1 MKRFKLV
8 LLVAAFAL
16 PASITLGVD
25 EAVAEDDMV
34 SREEVQSMI
43 DEAVRKAFRQAV
55 HTKQLIAMMKDR
67 DERLEERFAERDESL
82 EERQS
87 EIYDRLVPA
96 INDVTS
102 DIKEFKEVVGPQA
115 PDMKDLREVTV
126 EAKVE
131 LLRDSFCNRS
141 ADVDYTIGFYHRDM
155 TAARICENTGV
166 GDYKGDDD
174 SRWPGLGYYRN
185 RAQALR
191 DGRYP

>member
-8 LLVAAFAL
+8 LLVAALAS
-16 PASITLGVD
+16 PASTTHWIG

-43 DEAVRKAFRQAV
+43 NEAVRKAFRQAV

-102 DIKEFKEVVGPQA
+102 DMKEFKEVVGPQA

-131 LLRDSFCNRS
+131 LLRDSFCNTRS
-141 ADVDYTIGFYHRDM
+141 ADVD
-155 TAARICENTGV
+155 ICENTVHGPY
-166 GDYKGDDD
+166 DGDDD
-174 SRWPGLGYYRN
+174 SRWPGLNYYRSKG
-185 RAQALR
+185 RAK
-191 DGRYP
+191 G

>member
-8 LLVAAFAL
+8 LLVAALAL
-16 PASITLGVD
+16 PASTTHWIG

-43 DEAVRKAFRQAV
+43 NEAVRKAFRQAV
-55 HTKQLIAMMKDR
+55 HTKQLIAMMKVR

-102 DIKEFKEVVGPQA
+102 DMKEFKEVVGPQA

-131 LLRDSFCNRS
+131 LLRDSFCWSGPNTRS
-141 ADVDYTIGFYHRDM
+141 ADVD
-155 TAARICENTGV
+155 ICVSTMPGPY
-166 GDYKGDDD
+166 DGDDD
-174 SRWPGLGYYRN
+174 SRWPGLDYYRN

>member
-43 DEAVRKAFRQAV
+43 DEAVRKAFSQAV
-55 HTKQLIAMMKDR
+55 HRKRLMAIMKGR
-67 DERLEERFAERDESL
+67 DERLEERFAERDEIL

-102 DIKEFKEVVGPQA
+102 DLKEWKEGFEEQKDAAPEDTDVWKTRVEQLSIEIEWIKNRCHNHKPEWS
-115 PDMKDLREVTV
+115 V
-126 EAKVE
+126 EYGCHSDE
-131 LLRDSFCNRS
+131 WS
-141 ADVDYTIGFYHRDM
+141 T
-155 TAARICENTGV
+155 
-166 GDYKGDDD
+166 
-174 SRWPGLGYYRN
+174 YR
-185 RAQALR
+185 
-191 DGRYP
+191 

>member
-16 PASITLGVD
+16 PASITLRVD

-43 DEAVRKAFRQAV
+43 DEAVRKAFSQAV
-55 HTKQLIAMMKDR
+55 HRKRLMAIMKGR
-67 DERLEERFAERDESL
+67 DERLEERFAERDEIL

-102 DIKEFKEVVGPQA
+102 D
-115 PDMKDLREVTV
+115 LREWKEGYFERLAEQLEPERDAQRDEIVRV
-126 EAKVE
+126 RGE
-131 LLRDSFCNRS
+131 LMHQHNRFVNGEFNNHCHGIS
-141 ADVDYTIGFYHRDM
+141 
-155 TAARICENTGV
+155 
-166 GDYKGDDD
+166 K
-174 SRWPGLGYYRN
+174 SRPEGCPR
-185 RAQALR
+185 
-191 DGRYP
+191 